1 MAFDPVAEAAKQDAR
16 RRYLPASQEAYALR
30 ARRRK
35 ARIERIGRKITR
47 ALAAVVAG
55 IVALIAFGTLVSPIG
70 AMGLVAGIF
79 VILAIAML
87 LLIYPKARSVDV
99 REVASAPPAALPAK
113 TEAWLAAKRRDL
125 PRLAAPKVDA
135 IAARLAILEPQ
146 LASVSPADPVA
157 GDLSRLL
164 GSHLPELVERYT
176 RVPPDLRSKTIDESG
191 ASLEKKLVDGLD
203 LVESELARVSEHLS
217 QGDRDAFLIQ
227 GRFLESRYGKD
238 GIAGQ

>member
-1 MAFDPVAEAAKQDAR
+1 MAFDPVAEAAKQDVR
-16 RRYLPASQEAYALR
+16 RRSLAGSAEGYALR
-30 ARRRK
+30 QRRRK

-47 ALAAVVAG
+47 ALAVVVAM
-55 IVALIAFGTLVSPIG
+55 IVGLIAFGTLVSPIG
-70 AMGLVAGIF
+70 AMGLVAAVF
-79 VILAIAML
+79 TALAAAVL
-87 LLIYPKARSVDV
+87 LLIYPKPRAVDV
-99 REVASAPPAALPAK
+99 REVASAAPAALPAK

-238 GIAGQ
+238 VIAGQ